1 MCGNPGAHSPGAK
14 NCNFIYVLHVNT
26 LPNDIGH
33 GAITKDFQLSIRNWQ
48 SEIQGHNAAD
58 SSRPGMN
65 SAILR
70 RREKCPEN
78 RTGACRLMWGEDGN
92 GTRLITLIQC

>member
-1 MCGNPGAHSPGAK
+1 VESEK
-14 NCNFIYVLHVNT
+14 VNA
-26 LPNDIGH
+26 P
-33 GAITKDFQLSIRNWQ
+33 
-48 SEIQGHNAAD
+48 
-58 SSRPGMN
+58 
-65 SAILR
+65 